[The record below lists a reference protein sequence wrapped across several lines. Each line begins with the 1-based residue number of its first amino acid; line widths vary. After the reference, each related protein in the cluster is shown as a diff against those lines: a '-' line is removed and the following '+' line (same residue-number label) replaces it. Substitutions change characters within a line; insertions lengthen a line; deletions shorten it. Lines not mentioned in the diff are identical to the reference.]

1 MEIKHHRY
9 LYERLACMAHYDS
22 AQRYRLLTRLQKTIG
37 DYTDT
42 FFNSA
47 VLHDMISEQGAITDP
62 HLERAMHVYDD
73 HQEQM
78 REEAYAKT
86 QDLLKALAQ
95 CP

>member
-1 MEIKHHRY
+1 
-9 LYERLACMAHYDS
+9 MAHYDS

-62 HLERAMHVYDD
+62 NLERAMHVYDD
-73 HQEQM
+73 QQEQM